1 MDNVPEHFYNRL
13 EIRGLHFCILNSQN
27 YKITETGLQHV
38 TPQSVCTP
46 VREWSED
53 HFFIFLKIFGH
64 DATGFVFHHFAC
76 VLLCHRVHGFSAV
89 VTIDISWPPACPLST
104 VTQSRYTVR

>member
-1 MDNVPEHFYNRL
+1 ML
-13 EIRGLHFCILNSQN
+13 LL
-27 YKITETGLQHV
+27 KA
-38 TPQSVCTP
+38 SVRQYANGRKTIF
-46 VREWSED
+46 S
-53 HFFIFLKIFGH
+53 FFLKIFGH